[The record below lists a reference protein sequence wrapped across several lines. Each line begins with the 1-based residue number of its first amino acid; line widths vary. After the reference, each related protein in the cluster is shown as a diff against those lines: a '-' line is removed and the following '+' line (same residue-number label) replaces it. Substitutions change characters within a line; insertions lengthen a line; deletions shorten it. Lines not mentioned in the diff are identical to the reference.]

1 MLDYIE
7 YLNIH
12 SKVAIALVALFVTLQ
27 IVGEILT
34 FKGKAVP
41 EIINIRRYLARKRVE
56 RETIHRIPEMMNEV
70 KSLLDDVKKHYSDD
84 NITLRNDWMNKV
96 NTKLENDDKL
106 MRDINQRLERNG
118 NDIINIL
125 IDNKRNDIIN
135 FASHVIDENYMVT
148 REQFNRI
155 FRIYEE
161 YENIIDE
168 HGLTNGEVDI
178 ALRIIKESYEIHMKN
193 HSFIEDVRGYDA
205 N

>member
-1 MLDYIE
+1 MLDYLE

-56 RETIHRIPEMMNEV
+56 RETIRRIPEMMNEV

-84 NITLRNDWMNKV
+84 NIALRNDWMNKV
-96 NTKLENDDKL
+96 NTKLEHDDKL
-106 MRDINQRLERNG
+106 MKDINQRLERNG

-161 YENIIDE
+161 YENIIAE
-168 HGLTNGEVDI
+168 HDLTNGEVDI
-178 ALRIIKESYEIHMKN
+178 ALRIIKESYERHMKN

>member
-1 MLDYIE
+1 MLDYLE

-56 RETIHRIPEMMNEV
+56 RETIRRIPEMMNEV

-84 NITLRNDWMNKV
+84 NIALRNDWMNKV
-96 NTKLENDDKL
+96 NTKLEHDDKL
-106 MRDINQRLERNG
+106 MKDINQRLERNG

-161 YENIIDE
+161 YENIIAE

-178 ALRIIKESYEIHMKN
+178 ALRIIKESYERHMKN
-193 HSFIEDVRGYDA
+193 HSFIEDVRGYDV